1 MTLGASLGFISSAL
15 GFFILVGSFVNTGL
29 SGMWDSNYI
38 NILINTPT
46 GHIHIIRTISFALL
60 LLFMI
65 VKLSKGTHQVS
76 KIEGTIFVILL
87 IPIVFSFSQLGH
99 VTNLTLFA
107 QILLSIHVL
116 VMSLWMGALYPL
128 WKTSQK
134 INGLPLKER
143 MYLFGRIAAFIVG
156 ILLICGVS
164 ITLLLYYSITLL
176 LYYSITHQRPQY
188 SNQYSLWVWIYY

>member
-176 LYYSITHQRPQY
+176 LYYSSKTSI
-188 SNQYSLWVWIYY
+188 L

>member
-1 MTLGASLGFISSAL
+1 M
-15 GFFILVGSFVNTGL
+15 
-29 SGMWDSNYI
+29 
-38 NILINTPT
+38 
-46 GHIHIIRTISFALL
+46 
-60 LLFMI
+60 
-65 VKLSKGTHQVS
+65 
-76 KIEGTIFVILL
+76 
-87 IPIVFSFSQLGH
+87 
-99 VTNLTLFA
+99 FA

-164 ITLLLYYSITLL
+164 ITLLLIKDLNTLINTPYGYGFITKICLF
-176 LYYSITHQRPQY
+176 
-188 SNQYSLWVWIYY
+188 